1 MKAFDNPFL
10 ILKTQIDILVNL
22 GFYEYFTE

>member
-10 ILKTQIDILVNL
+10 KIKTQIDIVVNL